1 MKSFNTRSLD
11 YGNLEGKTR
20 RLLEL
25 RESMYSSERWE
36 YMGSTDLEQQQ
47 KWQTSPMTVLLAVTK
62 SWCFMG
68 RGRTGA
74 CQTHSTTGNTDGFCL
89 QLICYLAVQ
98 LPLPYGVAWYITT
111 HVRPCALLLPKVNC
125 RLRKHTPRG
134 LITLPFSSQKD
145 AWKQW
150 GRKVEMQG
158 RLAIC
163 CLKEILARKEYDQTF
178 KEESASA
185 CPKQSRIEW
194 ELSRFMCNVLWRKIS
209 QIHQKQDQTQM
220 PLPVC
225 NIEHTITHSQI
236 RTVKC
241 CGQTCWLCIRDM
253 DWVWIV
259 RFLQEMCFPHQ
270 IISLQVQAWHGRGET
285 TFPLYCSVFSTKLSE
300 CSQRST
306 FSFVK
311 CLSMLLSSGDI
322 LQGNDENKPRL
333 VTTKPRY

>member
-1 MKSFNTRSLD
+1 MWKPKQALKVTSQGKKLYQYENTRSLD

-25 RESMYSSERWE
+25 WESMYSSERWE

-134 LITLPFSSQKD
+134 LITPPLQFAKRCMK
-145 AWKQW
+145 A
-150 GRKVEMQG
+150 M
-158 RLAIC
+158 
-163 CLKEILARKEYDQTF
+163 RKE
-178 KEESASA
+178 
-185 CPKQSRIEW
+185 
-194 ELSRFMCNVLWRKIS
+194 
-209 QIHQKQDQTQM
+209 
-220 PLPVC
+220 
-225 NIEHTITHSQI
+225 
-236 RTVKC
+236 
-241 CGQTCWLCIRDM
+241 GRDA
-253 DWVWIV
+253 
-259 RFLQEMCFPHQ
+259 R
-270 IISLQVQAWHGRGET
+270 
-285 TFPLYCSVFSTKLSE
+285 
-300 CSQRST
+300 
-306 FSFVK
+306 
-311 CLSMLLSSGDI
+311 
-322 LQGNDENKPRL
+322 
-333 VTTKPRY
+333 